1 MQFSRLR
8 ITGFKSFVDPT
19 ELYIEKG
26 LTGIVGPNGCGKSN
40 LVEALRWVMGETSAK
55 QMRGGEMDDVIFAGT
70 SERPA
75 RNISEVILTLDNAER
90 NAPAHFNDTEE
101 IDVARRIERGS
112 GSAYRVNGREVRARD
127 VQTLFAD
134 AASGARSNALVS
146 QGRIG
151 AIINAKPADRRMLLE
166 EAAGIR
172 GLHARRHEAELRL
185 KGAETNLERLDDV
198 LSTLEEQFRA
208 LKRQARQATR
218 YRNLSDHIRRAES
231 IVLHHRWSEA
241 TRACEAAK
249 AGLSQAAQAVEV
261 VTREVSAAST
271 LQAQVASEVPALRQ
285 NEAEAAAVLQ
295 RLRVAQDALEQEEQ
309 RLADLRRDLE
319 ARLNQ
324 IDSDTEREK
333 GLRNDAST
341 AIAALEREAT
351 EIRAAQTN
359 EQQDLA
365 DAEQRQSQSEA
376 EVAALEQALTKATQ
390 DAAADEARQ
399 ATLSRQITDQEARK
413 QRLTE
418 RRSEI
423 ADQRREAEEE
433 VANASALTGASEAA
447 RQAREALEAA
457 RSALESAEGER
468 TAAQQAE
475 TDAREALQQC
485 ETATG
490 KLKAEESALSELLQ
504 LGDPELWP
512 PMIDAVEV
520 EPGYEIALGAA
531 LGDDLVAPS
540 DESAPVHW
548 RALAPYASTVAL
560 PGGIVPLSNFVKAP
574 PALARRISQIGV
586 VTDDAEGERLRD
598 QLMQGQ
604 RLVST
609 SGSLWR
615 WDGFTATE
623 GAPTAATR
631 RLEQRNRLVDL
642 ATERAAAERDEASAR
657 ARFEDAHRKAQT
669 ASEAERAARE
679 TAWSSDRA
687 FQEARDAETAAAQDV
702 ANAKSRLESLTETG
716 ERLQADIAEV
726 DSLLQSLRT
735 ESGTFG
741 DLPARRE
748 AIDRQRGELVERR
761 RVLTE
766 HQSARDRLARDADAR
781 RERLGTIAAD
791 IESWR
796 TRANNAEEQM
806 AQLGRRREDVA
817 AEAAKLDARPAEI
830 AEQRTALLAQID
842 DAEGKRNTAAD
853 TLARAETRL
862 NEAGRD
868 LKAKETRLA
877 ETREERIRREAAVE
891 QADQALTTVSDR
903 VRERLKCRPDAI
915 LESAGISPDE
925 TLPELEASETKL
937 ERLLRERDNM
947 GPVNLRAEMEA
958 SELNERITTTQGER
972 EDLVAAI
979 SKLRQGIAGLN
990 REGRERLLTAFE
1002 EVDGH
1007 FRALFAR
1014 LFGGGRAH
1022 LSLTE
1027 AEDPLDAGLEIM
1039 ASPPGKRLQN
1049 MSLLSGGEQAL
1060 TALALLFAVFM
1071 TNPAPVCV
1079 LDEVDAPLDDNN
1091 VDRFCTM
1098 LEEISEQAET
1108 RFVLITHHRLTMA
1121 RMDRLYGVTMAER
1134 GVSQLVS
1141 VDLQA
1146 AEGLRERVTEEL
1158 RETA

>member
-8 ITGFKSFVDPT
+8 IAGFKSFVDPT

-75 RNISEVILTLDNAER
+75 RNISEVILTLDNSDRA
-90 NAPAHFNDTEE
+90 APAQFNDSEE
-101 IDVARRIERGS
+101 LDVIRRIERGS

-231 IVLHHRWSEA
+231 IVLHHRWTEA
-241 TRACEAAK
+241 TRACDATK
-249 AGLSQAAQAVEV
+249 AELERAAQAVEL
-261 VTREVSAAST
+261 VTREVGAAST
-271 LQAQVASEVPALRQ
+271 LQAEIASEVPNLRQ
-285 NEAEAAAVLQ
+285 IEAEAAAALQ
-295 RLRVAQDALEQEEQ
+295 RLLVARDALEQEEQ
-309 RLADLRRDLE
+309 RLAEMRRDLE
-319 ARLNQ
+319 GRLAH
-324 IDSDTEREK
+324 IDGDTEREQ
-333 GLRNDAST
+333 GLRNDAQAAIST
-341 AIAALEREAT
+341 LEREAT

-359 EQQDLA
+359 EQRDLA
-365 DAEQRQSQSEA
+365 EARARRTQSEA
-376 EVAALEQALTKATQ
+376 EVATLEQAVTTATQ
-390 DAAADEARQ
+390 EAAADEARQ
-399 ATLSRQITDQEARK
+399 ATLTRQVAEQEDRRR
-413 QRLTE
+413 RLSE
-418 RRSEI
+418 RRSQI
-423 ADQRREAEEE
+423 AEQSREAETEA
-433 VANASALTGASEAA
+433 ANGAALTAAKEAA
-447 RQAREALEAA
+447 RQARETLEAA
-457 RSALESAEGER
+457 RGKLESAEGAR
-468 TAAQQAE
+468 TAAQDAE
-475 TDAREALQQC
+475 SEAREALQ
-485 ETATG
+485 ERSATTG
-490 KLKAEESALSELLQ
+490 KLKAEADALNELLQ
-504 LGDPELWP
+504 LSDAELWP

-531 LGDDLVAPS
+531 MGDDLVAPS

-548 RALAPYASTVAL
+548 RTLSPFPSAAAL
-560 PGGIVPLSNFVKAP
+560 PGGVVPLSTYVKAP
-574 PALARRISQIGV
+574 PALTRRISQIGV
-586 VTDDAEGERLRD
+586 VTDDAEGDRLRGE
-598 QLMQGQ
+598 LVQGQ

-615 WDGFTATE
+615 WDGFTAT
-623 GAPTAATR
+623 GGSPTAASR

-642 ATERAAAERDEASAR
+642 EGERQAAERDEATAR
-657 ARFEDAHRKAQT
+657 SRFDDAHRRAEQ
-669 ASEAERAARE
+669 AGEAERAARE
-679 TAWSSDRA
+679 AVWSSDRA
-687 FQEARDAETAAAQDV
+687 FQEARDAETAAAQAA
-702 ANAKSRLESLTETG
+702 ANAQSRLESLTETAA
-716 ERLQADIAEV
+716 RLATDITEVEALVQAT
-726 DSLLQSLRT
+726 RT
-735 ESGTFG
+735 ELATFR
-741 DLPARRE
+741 DLPERRE
-748 AIDRQRGELVERR
+748 AIDRQRAELNERR
-761 RVLTE
+761 RVLAE
-766 HQSARDRLARDADAR
+766 HQSACDRFDRDAEAR
-781 RERLGTIAAD
+781 RARLVAISAD
-791 IESWR
+791 VESWR
-796 TRANNAEEQM
+796 NRAQNAEEQM
-806 AQLGRRREDVA
+806 AQLARRRQDVA

-830 AEQRTALLAQID
+830 AEQRTALFAQID
-842 DAEGKRNTAAD
+842 EAETKRNAAAD

-862 NEAGRD
+862 EEAGRD
-868 LKAKETRLA
+868 LKAKEARLA

-891 QADQALTTVSDR
+891 QAEQTRTTVAER
-903 VRERLKCRPDAI
+903 VRERLECTPESI
-915 LESAGISPDE
+915 LESAGISEDE

-958 SELNERITTTQGER
+958 QELNERITATQGER
-972 EDLVAAI
+972 EDLVSAI
-979 SKLRQGIAGLN
+979 SKLRQGIASLN

-1007 FRALFAR
+1007 FRDLFTR

-1060 TALALLFAVFM
+1060 TAIALLFAVFM
-1071 TNPAPVCV
+1071 TNPAPICV

-1098 LEEISEQAET
+1098 LEEIAAQADT
-1108 RFVLITHHRLTMA
+1108 RFLLITHHRLTMA